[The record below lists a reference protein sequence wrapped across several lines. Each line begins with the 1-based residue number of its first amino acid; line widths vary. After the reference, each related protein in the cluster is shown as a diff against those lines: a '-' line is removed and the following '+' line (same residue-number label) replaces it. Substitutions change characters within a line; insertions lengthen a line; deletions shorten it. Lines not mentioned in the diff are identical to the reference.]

1 MSATDRIKELTR
13 PTGEEDLLPV
23 QYPSPRFHIEP
34 KQAFAASAV
43 ALALVGGWAGWSL
56 TRAPSAELDAAAP
69 SWDAV
74 ATESHVSEQVVVSV
88 VGEVANPGLI
98 TLNQGARV
106 ADALHIA
113 QPHPH
118 ADLIALNH
126 AQLLVDGQQIHV
138 TAIGEVPPAAAPPGS
153 SAGTGLISI
162 NSASATELTALPG
175 VGDATAAAI
184 VAHRESNGPFA
195 TVEALMDVKGI
206 GPAKFEALKD
216 QVAL

>member
-23 QYPSPRFHIEP
+23 QYPSPRFHVEP
-34 KQAFAASAV
+34 KQALAASAV
-43 ALALVGGWAGWSL
+43 ALAFVGGWAGWSL
-56 TRAPSAELDAAAP
+56 THASDATGNAA
-69 SWDAV
+69 SWDTV
-74 ATESHVSEQVVVSV
+74 ATESHAPEQVVVSV
-88 VGEVANPGLI
+88 VGEVANPGLV

-106 ADALHIA
+106 ADALNIA

-126 AQLLVDGQQIHV
+126 AQLLVGGQQIHV
-138 TAIGEVPPAAAPPGS
+138 TAIGEAAPVAAPPGS
-153 SAGTGLISI
+153 PGGTGLISI

-175 VGDATAAAI
+175 IGDATAAAI
-184 VAHRESNGPFA
+184 VAHREVNGPF
-195 TVEALMDVKGI
+195 TTLEALMDVKGI